1 MRFISKGVAPRR
13 FDYGQCMRNYH
24 FIWPLLGLILGR
36 EFFTFIPLRL
46 PVQVVRVLDGDTLE
60 LRGGERLRLAGVDAP
75 EKGQPTRVGGL
86 DAGWLAKGCLDFA
99 LQGKSWRLEPKGRDI
114 YGRQLGELWIDKQSL
129 SQILVERG
137 CASVY
142 PFYDDPALW
151 RSLERAKRKRKGL
164 WAHGGFMR
172 PYWWRRL
179 SSKKKSHRSGFSYK
193 REEKRVARK
202 LSATR

>member
-46 PVQVVRVLDGDTLE
+46 PVEVHRVLDGDTLE
-60 LRGGERLRLAGVDAP
+60 LRGGERLRLAGIDAP
-75 EKGQPTRVGGL
+75 ELGQPTRVGGL
-86 DAGWLAKGCLDFA
+86 DAGKLATDCLK
-99 LQGKSWRLEPKGRDI
+99 QTVSGNQWRLEPKGRDI
-114 YGRQLGELWIDKQSL
+114 YGRQLGELWTGDRCL
-129 SQILVERG
+129 SQFLIERG

-142 PFYDDPALW
+142 PFVQDPQLW
-151 RSLERAKRKRKGL
+151 RSLERAKRQRRGL

-172 PYWWRRL
+172 PYWWR
-179 SSKKKSHRSGFSYK
+179 KNVK
-193 REEKRVARK
+193 RGPRRPG
-202 LSATR
+202 ATR